1 VTVDVVEPE
10 VSEAPAS
17 PPWHARYGWVVPAV
31 IVGLVVALPARGV
44 FRAPGPPMEEGFMLV
59 FPERLLAGDI
69 PNKDFL
75 HLYGPGSLW
84 ALAGAYKVFGM
95 SLWTERVFGFL
106 QLLALVA
113 GITHIGYRWGRWT
126 AVVAGATTAIV
137 IVPPIGVTALAWTG
151 GVALAIWAVIWAVR
165 VLDPGHRG
173 RQTLLVAG
181 LIAGA
186 ALLVRPD
193 LIIALGLALGPLFF
207 LALDNEGRKK
217 LSLGAAIGVSP
228 FLLHMLFAGPGNA
241 VRGIILEP
249 VFDLRPGRRLPLP
262 PPVDHFASFLNRA
275 YALRDFP
282 WPLPEPSMTWQV
294 AIFFW
299 VLVGVTLSLVVMAW
313 RAKKAGSIHG
323 WRLVALA
330 GLALG
335 LLPQALQRS
344 DTAHL
349 SWVSCVAFGLLP
361 CFVAEMLRLR
371 RVSRP
376 EAEAPTGWRARLA
389 PAALAAP
396 LALML
401 LFPAYTYR
409 WYADYVA
416 QTFGQDR
423 VVANIAHR
431 GRDFYYGRPAVAEAA
446 EQVLADVERVSEPG
460 DTLIVGTGDLRKTP
474 YSEAFFY
481 FLLPQLEPGTHYIE
495 MDPGVANA
503 EDSRLADELRAA
515 DIVILST
522 VYDDWDE
529 PNTSRDFGSDEPN
542 QVIDEEFCLVDS
554 YGSNN
559 GFDGTVRPIYEL
571 YERCDSGAGAP

>member
-1 VTVDVVEPE
+1 
-10 VSEAPAS
+10 
-17 PPWHARYGWVVPAV
+17 
-31 IVGLVVALPARGV
+31 
-44 FRAPGPPMEEGFMLV
+44 
-59 FPERLLAGDI
+59 
-69 PNKDFL
+69 
-75 HLYGPGSLW
+75 
-84 ALAGAYKVFGM
+84 
-95 SLWTERVFGFL
+95 
-106 QLLALVA
+106 
-113 GITHIGYRWGRWT
+113 
-126 AVVAGATTAIV
+126 
-137 IVPPIGVTALAWTG
+137 
-151 GVALAIWAVIWAVR
+151 
-165 VLDPGHRG
+165 
-173 RQTLLVAG
+173 
-181 LIAGA
+181 
-186 ALLVRPD
+186 
-193 LIIALGLALGPLFF
+193 
-207 LALDNEGRKK
+207 
-217 LSLGAAIGVSP
+217 
-228 FLLHMLFAGPGNA
+228 
-241 VRGIILEP
+241 
-249 VFDLRPGRRLPLP
+249 
-262 PPVDHFASFLNRA
+262 
-275 YALRDFP
+275 
-282 WPLPEPSMTWQV
+282 
-294 AIFFW
+294 

-446 EQVLADVERVSEPG
+446 EQVLADVELVSEPG

-474 YSEAFFY
+474 YSEAFLY
-481 FLLPQLEPGTHYIE
+481 YLLPQTRPGTRYIE
-495 MDPGVANA
+495 MDPGVANRS
-503 EDSRLADELRAA
+503 DSGLADDLESSDL
-515 DIVILST
+515 VILSSIR
-522 VYDDWDE
+522 DDWVE
-529 PNTSRDFGSDEPN
+529 PNAALDFGSDEPN
-542 QVIDEEFCLVDS
+542 QVLQRDFCMV
-554 YGSNN
+554 GSW
-559 GFDGTVRPIYEL
+559 GQGLFDRGLYEL
-571 YERCDSGAGAP
+571 YERCDRR